1 MKFILSLNMMMLN
14 LSWFKRLLLVQLRMN
29 REKQWKRNWIRCERI
44 KSRTWLIC
52 LQIEKLLN
60 KWILKIKRKIDGFI
74 ESYKTQLIAKGYT
87 QQNGINYEETISPV
101 VRFASIHLILAT
113 IAHMDLELHQMDVK
127 TIFLNEEIYMEQPM
141 DFIIQGQKHKV
152 CKLN

>member
-1 MKFILSLNMMMLN
+1 MMLSL
-14 LSWFKRLLLVQLRMN
+14 SRFKRLLLVQLRMN

-74 ESYKTQLIAKGYT
+74 ESYKAQLVAKGYT
-87 QQNGINYEETISPV
+87 QQKGINYEETFSLV
-101 VRFASIHLILAT
+101 VRFALIHLILDIVAL
-113 IAHMDLELHQMDVK
+113 MDLELHQMDVK
-127 TIFLNEEIYMEQPM
+127 TIFLNEEIYTEQPM

-152 CKLN
+152 RKLN